1 MKRREFLQRTGAVVT
16 GGTAA
21 WTATRGELSAANEA
35 NQDRQ
40 RVLVT
45 GAENELA
52 RRIAAALADD
62 WTVHTTSTTQ
72 VDSDLPFT
80 MSSLESEA
88 EIQPLLQDVAAI
100 VHAGCAASAD
110 QERTQI
116 GQTPRRTYHLLQAAA
131 AAGVRRMVFLSSL
144 DQMDHVDSQYL
155 VDEDFQPQPMPGTG
169 QLVHQLEEV
178 CCREFARSR
187 QLQIVVL
194 RLAALTQ
201 QDAAAAAE
209 DSAPAVT
216 ASDVIR
222 AVRLA
227 LETERISDGRG
238 IETWSIFHILSNPDR
253 TRFPIQRAK
262 RLLGY
267 SPQP

>member
-21 WTATRGELSAANEA
+21 WTASRGELSAAAEA
-35 NQDRQ
+35 NGDRQ

-45 GAENELA
+45 GVENELA

-62 WTVHTTSTTQ
+62 WNVLTTSTEQ
-72 VDSDLPFT
+72 IDADLPFT
-80 MSSLESEA
+80 KCSLESES
-88 EIQPLLQDVAAI
+88 EIQSLLRDVTAI
-100 VHAGCAASAD
+100 VHAGCPASAD
-110 QERTQI
+110 RERVQI
-116 GQTPRRTYHLLQAAA
+116 GQAPRQTYHLLQGAAA
-131 AAGVRRMVFLSSL
+131 TGVHRVVYLSSL

-155 VDEDFQPQPMPGTG
+155 VDEDFQPRPLPGTG
-169 QLVHQLEEV
+169 QLVRHLEEV

-187 QLQIVVL
+187 QLQVVVL
-194 RLAALTQ
+194 RLAALISQNTQ
-201 QDAAAAAE
+201 
-209 DSAPAVT
+209 APAENGAPVVT
-216 ASDVIR
+216 ASDAIR
-222 AVRLA
+222 AVRRA

-238 IETWSIFHILSNPDR
+238 IETWSVFHILSNPDQ

-267 SPQP
+267 SPQS